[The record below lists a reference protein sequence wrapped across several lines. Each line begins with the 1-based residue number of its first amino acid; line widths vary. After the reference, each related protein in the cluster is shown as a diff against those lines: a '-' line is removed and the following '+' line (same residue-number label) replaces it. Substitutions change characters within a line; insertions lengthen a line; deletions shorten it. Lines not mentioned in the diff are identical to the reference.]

1 MKAKKKKM
9 YRLVLARMIMAHLN
23 NSLTVY
29 VNTEVRF
36 GDHRAPLQNL
46 FRSVPEAN
54 PERARSANEIPVGTH
69 DFEFADGVTDLDRA
83 DLRPGERNHFSEFT
97 GRDEFNR
104 RCAKYRTKRAIK
116 RGRRPAALKVP
127 ENAYA

>member
-9 YRLVLARMIMAHLN
+9 YRLVVAGMIMAHLN

-36 GDHRAPLQNL
+36 GDSRAPLQDL

-54 PERARSANEIPVGTH
+54 PERTRSANEIPLWTH
-69 DFEFADGVTDLDRA
+69 GFDLACSVTDFDRA
-83 DLRPGERNHFSEFT
+83 DLQPCERNHFPKLTRS
-97 GRDEFNR
+97 DEFHCR
-104 RCAKYRTKRAIK
+104 RA
-116 RGRRPAALKVP
+116 
-127 ENAYA
+127 ED